1 MGACCSSA
9 ESGGDNAAVPA
20 SEYYQPSGYEVWDTQ
35 SQQHRQQQQQQQ
47 DQQDQ
52 PTETEAL
59 LNMNSCTKKELI
71 KLKGVGDVTASNIIA
86 ARPFNSVDEVLA
98 VSSRRRNYS
107 TTTNTN
113 DNATSMHTVTPL
125 APTATTTVGTDS
137 KLLTVGSWNIRSL
150 SKSRDDAEL
159 QRI

>member
-20 SEYYQPSGYEVWDTQ
+20 SEYYQPSGYEVRDTQ

-98 VSSRRRNYS
+98 VSSRLKSHASFLWFIYYFSIWRKED
-107 TTTNTN
+107 TTT
-113 DNATSMHTVTPL
+113 PL
-125 APTATTTVGTDS
+125 HI
-137 KLLTVGSWNIRSL
+137 KC
-150 SKSRDDAEL
+150 
-159 QRI
+159 